1 MPKYYIPEF
10 YIKNFFLS
18 LLGLVLIAFAVS
30 FIFNYTSNMY
40 FSYGSSIL
48 IAITGA
54 TVIGY
59 YNAASSRKE
68 KQGKPL
74 FLHLF
79 LIILLFIINSV
90 WGDLNVLIN
99 FLRDFSYLVFYNLVF
114 IYLLRKMYLKKMN
127 KKLKCIFLYGGLGFC
142 CTSTYQSPY
151 PEN

>member
-30 FIFNYTSNMY
+30 FIFNHTSNMY

-99 FLRDFSYLVFYNLVF
+99 FLRDFSYL
-114 IYLLRKMYLKKMN
+114 
-127 KKLKCIFLYGGLGFC
+127 IFLQFGVYLF
-142 CTSTYQSPY
+142 TKKDVFKKN
-151 PEN
+151 E

>member
-99 FLRDFSYLVFYNLVF
+99 FLRDFSYL
-114 IYLLRKMYLKKMN
+114 
-127 KKLKCIFLYGGLGFC
+127 IFLQFGVYLF
-142 CTSTYQSPY
+142 TKKDVFKKNDLAFAARLHISPHTLKIRSR
-151 PEN
+151 NDTIQ

>member
-18 LLGLVLIAFAVS
+18 LLRLVLIAFAVS

-40 FSYGSSIL
+40 FSYGSTIL

-99 FLRDFSYLVFYNLVF
+99 FLRDFSYL
-114 IYLLRKMYLKKMN
+114 
-127 KKLKCIFLYGGLGFC
+127 IFLQFGVYLF
-142 CTSTYQSPY
+142 TKKDVFKKN
-151 PEN
+151 E

>member
-18 LLGLVLIAFAVS
+18 LLRLVLIAFAVS

-99 FLRDFSYLVFYNLVF
+99 FLRDFSYL
-114 IYLLRKMYLKKMN
+114 
-127 KKLKCIFLYGGLGFC
+127 IFLQFGVYLF
-142 CTSTYQSPY
+142 TKKDVFKKN
-151 PEN
+151 E